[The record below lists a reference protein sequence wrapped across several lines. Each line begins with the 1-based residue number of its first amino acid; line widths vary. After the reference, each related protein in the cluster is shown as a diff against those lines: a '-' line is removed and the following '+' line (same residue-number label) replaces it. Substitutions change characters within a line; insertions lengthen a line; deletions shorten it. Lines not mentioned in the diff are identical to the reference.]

1 MNNLS
6 FIIEQLIASEENES
20 IQFFQKLNIDTV
32 LETLVAMANGKGG
45 TVLIGVDDTHQVL
58 GVEDIQDICISIS
71 SKVAQMISPR
81 LPYTISAVDYHDKKI
96 VMISVWEGSN
106 KPYLY
111 NMKAFLFM
119 NHSLAAADSQDLL
132 NLFKKRSEHDES
144 WEREKVYDASLEDLD
159 MVLVRTIMEE
169 AIKTHPSLQVD
180 SEEDFLM
187 RMGLLSSYVPT
198 NAAILLFG
206 KYPAQFLPQTRI
218 RISVFSSDDHSSLDA
233 VHIFEDN
240 LFVNIENI
248 TKYCVDLYGKT
259 LRIDGLLREE
269 TPILPI
275 VAFREALL
283 NACVHRDYGSQR
295 SFLNIVINS
304 DSLQISNYGSLLEG
318 ISVESLRTEH
328 HSILRNPDIAN
339 ICYLCKLIENAGSGT
354 LRIIEECKLYPNLSV
369 EWKDENNILSFV
381 LKGIK
386 HIKIDKDNASPV
398 KISTKSVQM
407 GLNDIVAFIGNN
419 PGCKLIDIK
428 NEIQKSLASTK
439 RYLQLL
445 RESGIIEYVGSPK
458 TGGYK
463 LK

>member
-1 MNNLS
+1 M
-6 FIIEQLIASEENES
+6 
-20 IQFFQKLNIDTV
+20 
-32 LETLVAMANGKGG
+32 
-45 TVLIGVDDTHQVL
+45 
-58 GVEDIQDICISIS
+58 
-71 SKVAQMISPR
+71 
-81 LPYTISAVDYHDKKI
+81 
-96 VMISVWEGSN
+96 
-106 KPYLY
+106 
-111 NMKAFLFM
+111 
-119 NHSLAAADSQDLL
+119 
-132 NLFKKRSEHDES
+132 
-144 WEREKVYDASLEDLD
+144 
-159 MVLVRTIMEE
+159 
-169 AIKTHPSLQVD
+169 
-180 SEEDFLM
+180 
-187 RMGLLSSYVPT
+187 
-198 NAAILLFG
+198 
-206 KYPAQFLPQTRI
+206 
-218 RISVFSSDDHSSLDA
+218 
-233 VHIFEDN
+233 
-240 LFVNIENI
+240 
-248 TKYCVDLYGKT
+248 
-259 LRIDGLLREE
+259 
-269 TPILPI
+269 
-275 VAFREALL
+275 
-283 NACVHRDYGSQR
+283 
-295 SFLNIVINS
+295 
-304 DSLQISNYGSLLEG
+304 EG